1 VRAFAATF
9 RYELLMQVRKRSVW
23 ITYAVLAVGL
33 VTISGGQLVRVV
45 DEPTA
50 RTGMLVVGMLF
61 TAVLP
66 AAFGCLVADRLVRD
80 RRLGVAPVLRATPT
94 GPVTWLAGKYLAVCA
109 ATALPAVLLYL
120 LVATAYAV
128 AHGTLAPYGWMAAV
142 TGALLLPA
150 MLFVAAFALL
160 CPLLMP
166 AALFRVLFVGYWL
179 WANVMG
185 PVVMPSLNGTLL
197 CPSNGYV
204 VQVLF
209 AYQGDG
215 PAGFAGP
222 VPGATLNWLRPA
234 PTPGTAVLSVL
245 VLAALTAGALVAAGV
260 LTRTSR

>member
-1 VRAFAATF
+1 VRAFAGTF

-23 ITYAVLAVGL
+23 ITYGVLVAALLTV
-33 VTISGGQLVRVV
+33 SGGQLVRIV
-45 DEPTA
+45 DEPTPRA
-50 RTGMLVVGMLF
+50 AMLLTGLLF

-66 AAFGCLVADRLVRD
+66 AAYGCLVADRLVRD
-80 RRLGVAPVLRATPT
+80 RRLGVAPVLSATPA
-94 GPVTWLAGKYLAVCA
+94 GPVARLAGKYLAVSA

-120 LVATAYAV
+120 VVATGYAV
-128 AHGTLAPYGWMAAV
+128 AHGTLAPYGWMAAI

-150 MLFVAAFALL
+150 MRFVAAFALL

-179 WANVMG
+179 WTNVMG
-185 PVVMPSLNGTLL
+185 PGVLPSLNGTLL

-209 AYQGDG
+209 GYRGDG

-234 PTPGTAVLSVL
+234 PTAGTAVLSVL
-245 VLAALTAGALVAAGV
+245 VLAALTAAALVAAGA

>member
-1 VRAFAATF
+1 MRAFGATF
-9 RYELLMQVRKRSVW
+9 RYELVMQVRKRSVW
-23 ITYAVLAVGL
+23 ITYALLAVVL
-33 VTISGGQLVRVV
+33 LAVSGGQLVRIV
-45 DEPTA
+45 DEPTP
-50 RTGMLVVGMLF
+50 RTAMLLTGVLF
-61 TAVLP
+61 TTLLP
-66 AAFGCLVADRLVRD
+66 PAYGCLVADRLVRD
-80 RRLGVAPVLRATPT
+80 RRLGVAPVLRATPA
-94 GPVTWLAGKYLAVCA
+94 GPVAWLAGKYLAVCA
-109 ATALPAVLLYL
+109 ATALPIALLYL
-120 LVATAYAV
+120 LVATAYAL
-128 AHGTLAPYGWMAAV
+128 ARGTLAPYGWMAAV

-150 MLFVAAFALL
+150 LLFVAAFALL

-209 AYQGDG
+209 GYRGDG

-234 PTPGTAVLSVL
+234 PTAGTAVLSVL
-245 VLAALTAGALVAAGV
+245 VLAALTAGALVAAGA